1 MIRPRTSLTLV
12 GLFATLGTGCQNAPR
27 ATSAGSATGG
37 SPAARAALSPA
48 LTPADAERVL
58 KAVAEPGARA
68 VLVNVWATW
77 CMPCREEFPD
87 VMRFYR
93 AYRDSGLRL
102 VLVSADFDESVGEAR
117 RFLGAQGVDFGTFLK
132 KDDDMRF
139 INRLSPAWS
148 GALPAT
154 FIYDGQGRLVHV
166 NEGATTYDALAR
178 HIVPLLTRARGA
190 KTSEAPS

>member
-1 MIRPRTSLTLV
+1 MFPPRDVLAVLGLV
-12 GLFATLGTGCQNAPR
+12 AVLGAGCQNAPR
-27 ATSAGSATGG
+27 AMSPKSAV
-37 SPAARAALSPA
+37 LSPE

-58 KAVAEPGARA
+58 RAVAEPGARA
-68 VLVNVWATW
+68 VMVNVWATW

-117 RFLGAQGVDFGTFLK
+117 KFLGTQGVDFGTFLK

-139 INRLSPAWS
+139 INRLSPS
-148 GALPAT
+148 
-154 FIYDGQGRLVHV
+154 
-166 NEGATTYDALAR
+166 
-178 HIVPLLTRARGA
+178 
-190 KTSEAPS
+190 